1 MSLATLSHLFLLS
14 DMLHRQ
20 LRAVYK
26 YWAPCRLC
34 FSLRPLVSGS
44 HSFAVLLGSTV
55 DTCYVSLQRLLWVEL
70 FELSA
75 MLGSTV
81 ALGEDFVAMIVFS
94 AMRGSTVA
102 LGDDFLVL
110 VVLSAM
116 LGSTVALGDDWW

>member
-1 MSLATLSHLFLLS
+1 MPVRMTSLLCHLSEE
-14 DMLHRQ
+14 LHRQ
-20 LRAVYK
+20 PRAVYK
-26 YWAPCRLC
+26 YWAPCRLY
-34 FSLRPLVSGS
+34 FPLRPLVSGG
-44 HSFAVLLGSTV
+44 HLFAVLV
-55 DTCYVSLQRLLWVEL
+55 RQWIHDVSPPRLLWVEL
-70 FELSA
+70 FVFSA

-116 LGSTVALGDDWW
+116 LGSTVALGVYWW